1 MATVKRYCFSGHET
15 FYCKSLWL
23 KKGYDFRLG
32 GNTFNQ
38 EDAVVKL
45 GVGKNMVASIRFW
58 LKAFGLTVEDIP
70 TDIANIVLHNEGD
83 PFLEDSNTLWLLHY
97 LLVSNK
103 ISSIYHL
110 LFVEYQREKKEFDRD
125 LLQNFIKRRCNV
137 PEQKNVYNENTVK
150 KDIGVLLHN
159 YLAPKSLSSV
169 EDFTGIMIS
178 LNLLRRLDNG
188 EVYVFNEIAE
198 NAIDYLIVLFA
209 ILDTAGD
216 ETTISLDK
224 IQELALTFGMPLTK
238 FIEVV
243 RKIEAKYPKQ
253 IHYSETSG
261 VRNIQFTGA
270 KLDKYKILR
279 KYYNQ

>member
-1 MATVKRYCFSGHET
+1 MKHVYSGHES
-15 FYCKSLWL
+15 FACKSLWL
-23 KKGYDFRLG
+23 KKGYDFRCD

-38 EDAVVKL
+38 EDAVVRL
-45 GVGKNMVASIRFW
+45 GVGKNMVSSIRFW
-58 LKAFGLTVEDIP
+58 LRAFGLTIDDMP
-70 TDIANIVLHNEGD
+70 TDIAKIVLHNDGD

-97 LLVSNK
+97 LLVSKK
-103 ISSIYHL
+103 ISSIYYL
-110 LFVEYQREKKEFDRD
+110 LFVEYQREKKEFDRE
-125 LLQNFIKRRCNV
+125 LFQNFIKRRCNV
-137 PEQKNVYNENTVK
+137 PEQNNVYNENTVK

-159 YLAPKSLSSV
+159 YLAPKSLSVV

-178 LNLLRRLDNG
+178 LNLLRRLDSG
-188 EVYVFNEIAE
+188 EVYVFNEIHE
-198 NAIDYLIVLFA
+198 NAISYLIVLFA

-238 FIEVV
+238 FIEVL

-279 KYYNQ
+279 QYYNQ